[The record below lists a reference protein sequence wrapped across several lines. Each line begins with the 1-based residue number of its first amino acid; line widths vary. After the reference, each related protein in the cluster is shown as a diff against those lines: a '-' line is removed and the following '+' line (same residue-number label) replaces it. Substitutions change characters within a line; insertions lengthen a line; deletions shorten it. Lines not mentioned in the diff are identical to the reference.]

1 MTEKVN
7 KDQRVNQ
14 VKVTLNNEEKKIL
27 DKLVEL
33 KDTSK
38 SKVFQ
43 SLLNEYGIK
52 EISKNSNDFE
62 LVKALDNP
70 VTITEIDQL
79 PNILKEIKNAKTVA
93 FIIANDR
100 FDNIF
105 IQRLIDFLTGIAFS
119 NDVEIL
125 NVGGMLATMRKK
137 DLPQKDKKVDEYI
150 IKKRKEVNSFIS
162 QLDEL
167 KQIEDNKNSNQKSIE
182 GSK

>member
-7 KDQRVNQ
+7 KDQRANQ

-33 KDTSK
+33 KDSSK
-38 SKVFQ
+38 AKVFQ

-52 EISKNSNDFE
+52 EISKYSNDFD

-93 FIIANDR
+93 FIIANDK

-167 KQIEDNKNSNQKSIE
+167 KQIGDNKNSNQKSIE

>member
-7 KDQRVNQ
+7 KDQRANQ

-33 KDTSK
+33 KDSSK
-38 SKVFQ
+38 AKVFQ

-52 EISKNSNDFE
+52 EISKYSNDFD

-93 FIIANDR
+93 FIIANEK

-137 DLPQKDKKVDEYI
+137 DMPKSKKVDEYI

-167 KQIEDNKNSNQKSIE
+167 KQIGDIKNPNQKSIE

>member
-1 MTEKVN
+1 MTEKIN
-7 KDQRVNQ
+7 KDQRANQ

-33 KDTSK
+33 KDSSK
-38 SKVFQ
+38 AKVFQ

-52 EISKNSNDFE
+52 EISKYSNDFD
-62 LVKALDNP
+62 LVKAIDNP

-79 PNILKEIKNAKTVA
+79 PNILKEIKNDKTVA
-93 FIIANDR
+93 FIIANDK

-167 KQIEDNKNSNQKSIE
+167 KQIGDNKNSNQKSIE

>member
-7 KDQRVNQ
+7 KDQRANQ
-14 VKVTLNNEEKKIL
+14 VKVTLNNDEKKIL

-33 KDTSK
+33 KDSSK
-38 SKVFQ
+38 AKVFQ
-43 SLLNEYGIK
+43 SLLNEYGLK
-52 EISKNSNDFE
+52 EISKYSNDFD

-93 FIIANDR
+93 FIIANDK

-137 DLPQKDKKVDEYI
+137 DMKQKNKKVDEYI

-167 KQIEDNKNSNQKSIE
+167 KQIGDNKKPNQKSIE

>member
-7 KDQRVNQ
+7 KDQRANQ

-33 KDTSK
+33 KDSSK
-38 SKVFQ
+38 AKVFQ
-43 SLLNEYGIK
+43 SLLNEYGVK
-52 EISKNSNDFE
+52 EISKYSNDFD

-93 FIIANDR
+93 FIIANEK

-167 KQIEDNKNSNQKSIE
+167 KQIGDNKNSNQKSIE

>member
-7 KDQRVNQ
+7 KDQRANQ
-14 VKVTLNNEEKKIL
+14 VKVTLNNDEKKIL

-33 KDTSK
+33 KDSSK
-38 SKVFQ
+38 AKVFQ
-43 SLLNEYGIK
+43 SLLNEYGLK
-52 EISKNSNDFE
+52 EISKYSNDFD

>member
-7 KDQRVNQ
+7 KDQRANQ

-33 KDTSK
+33 KDSSK
-38 SKVFQ
+38 AKVFQ
-43 SLLNEYGIK
+43 SLLNEYGLK
-52 EISKNSNDFE
+52 EISKYSNDFD

-93 FIIANDR
+93 FIIANEK

-167 KQIEDNKNSNQKSIE
+167 KQIGDNKNSNQKSIE

>member
-7 KDQRVNQ
+7 KDQRANQ

-33 KDTSK
+33 KDSSK
-38 SKVFQ
+38 AKVFQ
-43 SLLNEYGIK
+43 SLLNEYGVK
-52 EISKNSNDFE
+52 EISKYSNDFD

-93 FIIANDR
+93 FIIANEK

-167 KQIEDNKNSNQKSIE
+167 KQIGDIKNPNQKSIE

>member
-93 FIIANDR
+93 FIIANDK

-137 DLPQKDKKVDEYI
+137 DIPQKNKKTDEYI

-167 KQIEDNKNSNQKSIE
+167 KQIGDNKKPNQKSIE

>member
-7 KDQRVNQ
+7 KDQRANQ

-33 KDTSK
+33 KDSSK
-38 SKVFQ
+38 AKVFQ

-52 EISKNSNDFE
+52 EISKYSNDFD

-93 FIIANDR
+93 FIIANDK

-150 IKKRKEVNSFIS
+150 IKKRKEVNSFLS

-167 KQIEDNKNSNQKSIE
+167 KLIEDSKNPNQKSIE

>member
-7 KDQRVNQ
+7 KDQRANQ

-33 KDTSK
+33 KDSSK
-38 SKVFQ
+38 AKVFQ

-52 EISKNSNDFE
+52 EISKYSNNFD
-62 LVKALDNP
+62 LVKAIDNP
-70 VTITEIDQL
+70 MTITEIDQL

-93 FIIANDR
+93 FIIANDK

-167 KQIEDNKNSNQKSIE
+167 KQIGDNKNSNQKSIE

>member
-7 KDQRVNQ
+7 KDQRANQ

-33 KDTSK
+33 KDSSK
-38 SKVFQ
+38 AKVFQ

-52 EISKNSNDFE
+52 EISKYSNDFD
-62 LVKALDNP
+62 LVKAIDNP

-137 DLPQKDKKVDEYI
+137 DIPRDAKADSWI
-150 IKKRKEVNSFIS
+150 IRKRKEVNSFMS

-167 KQIEDNKNSNQKSIE
+167 KQIVDSKNSNQKSIE

>member
-38 SKVFQ
+38 AKVFQ
-43 SLLNEYGIK
+43 SLLNEYGVK
-52 EISKNSNDFE
+52 EISKYSNDFE

-93 FIIANDR
+93 FIIANDK

-137 DLPQKDKKVDEYI
+137 DMKQKNKKVDEYI

-167 KQIEDNKNSNQKSIE
+167 KQIGDNKKPNQKSIE

>member
-1 MTEKVN
+1 MPEKLN
-7 KDQRVNQ
+7 KDQRANQ

-33 KDTSK
+33 KDSSK
-38 SKVFQ
+38 AKVFQ

-52 EISKNSNDFE
+52 EISKYSNDFD

-93 FIIANDR
+93 FIIANDK

-137 DLPQKDKKVDEYI
+137 DIPQKNKKADEYI

-167 KQIEDNKNSNQKSIE
+167 KQIGDNKKPNQKSIE

>member
-1 MTEKVN
+1 MPEKNN
-7 KDQRVNQ
+7 KDQRANQ
-14 VKVTLNNEEKKIL
+14 VKVTLNNEEKIIL
-27 DKLVEL
+27 DKLVKL
-33 KDTSK
+33 KDSSK
-38 SKVFQ
+38 AKVFQ

-52 EISKNSNDFE
+52 EISKNSNDFD

-93 FIIANDR
+93 FIIANEK

-167 KQIEDNKNSNQKSIE
+167 KQIGDIKNPNQKSIE

>member
-1 MTEKVN
+1 M
-7 KDQRVNQ
+7 
-14 VKVTLNNEEKKIL
+14 
-27 DKLVEL
+27 
-33 KDTSK
+33 
-38 SKVFQ
+38 
-43 SLLNEYGIK
+43 
-52 EISKNSNDFE
+52 
-62 LVKALDNP
+62 
-70 VTITEIDQL
+70 TITEIDQL

-93 FIIANDR
+93 FIIANDK

-137 DLPQKDKKVDEYI
+137 PIPEKDKKVNEYI

-167 KQIEDNKNSNQKSIE
+167 KQIGDNKNSNQKSIE